1 MEYHEKKI
9 LFICNMQ
16 GCDQYFFGNGGS
28 GTIQAFNYDQ
38 PTPAYQAKL
47 AGHLVYFNELFKRS
61 SIYCNL

>member
-1 MEYHEKKI
+1 
-9 LFICNMQ
+9 MQ

-47 AGHLVYFNELFKRS
+47 AGHLVYLIDLFKRS